1 MTTDERMQKIEG
13 QLSRVRWFHRCLIAF
28 IVLSLGVWFISKTF
42 TPETAWGGSG
52 VKEIRANRFTLEDE
66 NGKDRA
72 TLSVDEDGT
81 MLMLRDENGKGR
93 TVLSVSKDG
102 QGLLLYNEIGK
113 NSAGLVVTKKG
124 PMLMLNDGNGQLRAR
139 LAVLE
144 DGAGLRLYDESR
156 KPRVELHV
164 SKEGPE
170 GPEAPR
176 LMLSDENGKDRAL
189 LGKGQATTRDGKVV
203 SYPESSLILSG
214 ADGKVVWSAP

>member
-1 MTTDERMQKIEG
+1 MSTDERMQKIEG
-13 QLSRVRWFHRCLIAF
+13 QLARVRWFNRCLIAC

-42 TPETAWGGSG
+42 TPETAWAQSG

-66 NGKDRA
+66 NGKPRA
-72 TLSVDEDGT
+72 
-81 MLMLRDENGKGR
+81 
-93 TVLSVSKDG
+93 VLSVSKDG
-102 QGLLLYNEIGK
+102 QGLLLYNEMGK
-113 NSAGLVVTKKG
+113 NRAGLVVTKEG

-144 DGAGLRLYDESR
+144 DGAGLRLFDESR

-176 LMLSDENGKDRAL
+176 LILTDENGKIRAL